1 GTHFDPDVVNAF
13 FARQEEFIR
22 IATRNA
28 NRETADMPIQTA
40 LSRTSAVPRLACAA
54 SREKKLCEK
63 K

>member
-1 GTHFDPDVVNAF
+1 VVNAF

-40 LSRTSAVPRLACAA
+40 LAIP
-54 SREKKLCEK
+54 
-63 K
+63 